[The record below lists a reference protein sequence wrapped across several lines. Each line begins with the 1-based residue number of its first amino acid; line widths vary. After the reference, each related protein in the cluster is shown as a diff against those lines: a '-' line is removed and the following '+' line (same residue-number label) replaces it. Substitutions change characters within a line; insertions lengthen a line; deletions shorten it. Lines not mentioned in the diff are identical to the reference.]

1 MIHSTI
7 SNKYHKVVVKLF
19 TFVIWIMLWQVI
31 YWIVGKEVLI
41 VSPFQVIERI
51 LELIR
56 DKSFFIQIGMSFIRV
71 LLGFILAV
79 FLGLVAGILTGKS
92 DLFYEILSPFFHV
105 IQATPVASF
114 IILALIWIKT
124 GYVPVFIAFLI
135 VFPIVT
141 SNIATGVKQVDRKLL
156 EMSKVFQFSLNK
168 KLQYIYYTAILPYFM
183 SACRTGIG
191 LAWKSAIAAEVI
203 CTPVFSIGKSLY
215 ESKIYLE
222 TLDLFAWTATV
233 VVLSILIEKI
243 FGMLMHK
250 LTERMDRAL

>member
-168 KLQYIYYTAILPYFM
+168 KLQYLSLIHISESNSF
-183 SACRTGIG
+183 
-191 LAWKSAIAAEVI
+191 
-203 CTPVFSIGKSLY
+203 FSIGNCFVNPSL
-215 ESKIYLE
+215 SNSSCN
-222 TLDLFAWTATV
+222 TANPCTSLIQCFHSDFKTV
-233 VVLSILIEKI
+233 TFV
-243 FGMLMHK
+243 
-250 LTERMDRAL
+250 T